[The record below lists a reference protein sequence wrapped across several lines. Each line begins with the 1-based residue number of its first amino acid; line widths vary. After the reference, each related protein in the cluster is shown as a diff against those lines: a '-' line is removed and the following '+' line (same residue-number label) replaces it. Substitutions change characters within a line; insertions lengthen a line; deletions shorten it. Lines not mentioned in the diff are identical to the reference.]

1 MARRAQTKAVTAQMY
16 RHFAVLTVG
25 VTLAVG
31 VFADGESRKA
41 IASEA
46 RAAAPAPK
54 AGPTELVRK
63 DARGRGSF
71 TTDDG
76 FDQNFG
82 APMDTTGAAAQDG
95 VLPDNLTQS
104 SDPGVPVGFTE
115 YGVSSTVWASLSEE
129 QRKALM
135 ARQKAERAA
144 AQAPERT
151 KQIESLLAASRA
163 RSGNVTVID

>member
-1 MARRAQTKAVTAQMY
+1 MVRRAQSNAVTAQMY

-63 DARGRGSF
+63 DSRAHGSF
-71 TTDDG
+71 ASDEG

-82 APMDTTGAAAQDG
+82 APMDSAGASAQDG

-104 SDPGVPVGFTE
+104 PDPGVPAGFTQ
-115 YGVSSTVWASLSEE
+115 YGVSSAVWASLTED

-144 AQAPERT
+144 AEAPERA
-151 KQIESLLAASRA
+151 KQIEDLLAASRA
-163 RSGNVTVID
+163 RSGTATTGE